1 MVRTEPRLRG
11 DVDEILPGVIAD
23 RRHLHMHPEL
33 GFQEVET
40 ARFVEERLR
49 SLGVEDI
56 RTGVGKTGIT
66 GLIHGT
72 ATGGDNKTVLVRA
85 DMDALPIEEENEVDY
100 RSQNQGVM
108 HACGHDT
115 HVSMLLGVARL
126 LTERKDQF
134 SGTVK
139 VLFQPAEEG
148 LGGAAAMV
156 RDGALEDPKPDGA
169 LGMHIWQDVPVGT
182 VWARP
187 GTAMVAS
194 DRFKI
199 VITGKGGHGA
209 QPHRTIDPIAVGAQI
224 VSALQTLVAREQDPN
239 LPAVVTVGS
248 FHAGSAPNVIPNTAE
263 LWGTI
268 RTVNQD
274 QREELAARIK
284 ALTEGIASSMR
295 AVAVTEVMWGVFP
308 VVNDP
313 AMTDIVQD
321 AAREVVGP
329 DNVAEGP
336 LMVVSEDMS
345 EFLNRVPG
353 CFFFVGS
360 RNEEKGFTYGH
371 HHARFDVDE
380 EALGIGIETMT
391 RSVLGYLAS

>member
-1 MVRTEPRLRG
+1 MVSTEPRLRG
-11 DVDEILPGVIAD
+11 DVDEILPGVVAD

-33 GFQEVET
+33 GFQEIET
-40 ARFVEERLR
+40 SRFVAERLR

-56 RTGVGKTGIT
+56 RTAVGKTGIT
-66 GLIHGT
+66 GLIRGT
-72 ATGGDNKTVLVRA
+72 AGEGGKTVLVRA

-100 RSQNQGVM
+100 RSQHEGVM

-139 VLFQPAEEG
+139 LLFQPAEEG

-169 LGMHIWQDVPVGT
+169 LGMHIWQDAPVGT

-187 GTAMVAS
+187 GIAMVAS
-194 DRFKI
+194 DRFKV

-224 VSALQTLVAREQDPN
+224 ITALQTLVAREQDPN

-268 RTVNQD
+268 RTVHQD

-295 AVAVTEVMWGVFP
+295 ATAVTEVMWGVSP

-313 AMTDIVQD
+313 AMTGIVQD
-321 AAREVVGP
+321 AAREVAGA

-371 HHARFDVDE
+371 HHPRFDVDE

-391 RSVLGYLAS
+391 RSVLGYLVS